1 MNLKFPKMN
10 QLSLTKFPDTPV
22 QEVSEVLGRIVAVF
36 GISAP
41 DILIAMIAP
50 SVFILRARVDPP
62 FG

>member
-1 MNLKFPKMN
+1 MN